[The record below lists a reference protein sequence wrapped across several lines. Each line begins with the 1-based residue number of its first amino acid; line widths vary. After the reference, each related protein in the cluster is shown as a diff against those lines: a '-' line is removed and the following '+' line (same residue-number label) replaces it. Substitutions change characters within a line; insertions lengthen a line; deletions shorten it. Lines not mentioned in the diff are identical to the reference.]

1 MSLLILSFEYYHKI
15 GSKRMYLSDKIA
27 DHMIWQLEEFWIGS
41 ITVSIFEQMIK
52 MDELEI
58 GQNES
63 LEDTLD
69 REKKSI
75 FG

>member
-1 MSLLILSFEYYHKI
+1 
-15 GSKRMYLSDKIA
+15 
-27 DHMIWQLEEFWIGS
+27 MIWQQQEFWIGS
-41 ITVSIFEQMIK
+41 ITVSIFEQLIK
-52 MDELEI
+52 MDELQI
-58 GQNES
+58 GKNES